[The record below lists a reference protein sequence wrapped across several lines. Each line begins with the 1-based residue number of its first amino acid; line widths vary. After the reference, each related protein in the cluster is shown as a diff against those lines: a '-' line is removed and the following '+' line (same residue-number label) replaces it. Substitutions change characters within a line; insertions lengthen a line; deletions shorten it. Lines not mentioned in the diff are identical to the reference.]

1 MQGRFEKR
9 GDVGIIWINNPPV
22 NAISVGVR
30 VAIID
35 GVTKLAQD
43 PEIKV
48 GITACEVRTFMA
60 GAYITEF
67 GKPPLSPGLHD
78 AIKAVENSAK
88 PIVAAIHGTAF
99 GGGLEVALACHY
111 RVASAGAKIG
121 LPEVK
126 LGLLPGA
133 GGTQRL
139 PRLIGVEAALGM
151 IVSGD
156 PVPAAQAAKAGVIDK
171 IIETDLMEGALAYAR
186 ELVGRRAPPRKIR
199 DLNVDASKLPPG
211 FFDNA
216 RKRIAEEKRN
226 LFAPQRIV
234 DAIEAAVTLPFDKG
248 IARATELFI
257 QCQQHSH
264 AKALQHVFFAE
275 RKAAN
280 IPGLDKDVASRE
292 IKTVGIIG
300 A

>member
-30 VAIID
+30 TAMID

-43 PEIKV
+43 PEIKIGV
-48 GITACEVRTFMA
+48 LACEGRTFMA
-60 GAYITEF
+60 GGEPNEI

-111 RVASAGAKIG
+111 RVAVASAKIG
-121 LPEVK
+121 LPEGK
-126 LGLLPGA
+126 LGILPGA

-156 PVPAAQAAKAGVIDK
+156 PVPAGQAAKA
-171 IIETDLMEGALAYAR
+171 
-186 ELVGRRAPPRKIR
+186 
-199 DLNVDASKLPPG
+199 
-211 FFDNA
+211 
-216 RKRIAEEKRN
+216 
-226 LFAPQRIV
+226 
-234 DAIEAAVTLPFDKG
+234 
-248 IARATELFI
+248 
-257 QCQQHSH
+257 
-264 AKALQHVFFAE
+264 
-275 RKAAN
+275 
-280 IPGLDKDVASRE
+280 
-292 IKTVGIIG
+292 
-300 A
+300 